1 MDDQPARP
9 IDNLIKPFLNKNV
22 DFDLSIELS
31 LFGRIDTYFSK
42 KNPLAQK
49 MLLSTKVLCI
59 KNVGSV
65 KRTLNGLK
73 IGIFS

>member
-42 KNPLAQK
+42 KK
-49 MLLSTKVLCI
+49 SFGI
-59 KNVGSV
+59 KNVTFDKSSLH
-65 KRTLNGLK
+65 KKCRISEKDAKWIENWH
-73 IGIFS
+73 I